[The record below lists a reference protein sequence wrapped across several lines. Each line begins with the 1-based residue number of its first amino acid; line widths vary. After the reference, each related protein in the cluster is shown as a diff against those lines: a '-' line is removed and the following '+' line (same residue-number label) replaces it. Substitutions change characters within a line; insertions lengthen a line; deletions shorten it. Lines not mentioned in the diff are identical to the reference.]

1 MIKQIFKPDR
11 DHAHRYK
18 GAKICSFISI
28 NLKRIMPPPPP
39 KLFLRT
45 TQNTRKHYKK
55 NVKKTQRELAS

>member
-28 NLKRIMPPPPP
+28 NLKRIMPPPPL

-45 TQNTRKHYKK
+45 IQNTRKHYKK
-55 NVKKTQRELAS
+55 NVKMTQRELAS

>member
-28 NLKRIMPPPPP
+28 NLKRIMPPPTPETLSEDNP
-39 KLFLRT
+39 EHKETL
-45 TQNTRKHYKK
+45 
-55 NVKKTQRELAS
+55 